1 MTANLPRIKQLT
13 AESAGIGFFLC
24 VQKDVRQGRAGT
36 DFVSLSLQDASGRI
50 AAKIFDDVE
59 RLKGEFEA
67 GEFVKIRARGN
78 LYNDRLQ
85 LIVENIRRVHLE
97 QDRRDGF
104 REEDCV
110 LSSARPLEGMWTELQ
125 EVVRGVADPWIRQLL
140 ERIVCANE
148 ERLRVW
154 PAAQTL
160 HHAYRG
166 GFLEHV
172 LKIAEVT
179 SWLAGTYG
187 ANRDVA
193 IAGALLHDIGKLHEL
208 DYGLATSYSREGRL
222 VGHIAIGTRLVRE
235 AASAID
241 GFPPALLTE
250 LEHLILSHHGCLE
263 FGSPVVPMTLEAF
276 ILSFADDLD
285 AKINMARQ
293 ALADD
298 SSDSEFTAWHGRLE
312 RVLWRGPLKPPDA
325 R

>member
-1 MTANLPRIKQLT
+1 MVATLPRIKQLT

-24 VQKDVRQGRAGT
+24 VQKDVRQGRAG

-50 AAKIFDDVE
+50 AAKIFDDVD
-59 RLKGEFEA
+59 RLKGEFDA
-67 GEFVKIRARGN
+67 GEFVKVRARGN
-78 LYNDRLQ
+78 LYNERLQ
-85 LIVENIRRVHLE
+85 LIVENIRRVHPE
-97 QDRRDGF
+97 QDRHDGF

-110 LSSARPLEGMWTELQ
+110 LSSVRPVEEMWAELQ
-125 EVVRGVADPWIRQLL
+125 EVVRGVGDPWIRQLL

-172 LKIAEVT
+172 LKIAEVA
-179 SWLAGTYG
+179 SWLAGVYA

-193 IAGALLHDIGKLHEL
+193 IAGALLHDIGKLYEL

-222 VGHIAIGTRLVRE
+222 VGHIAIGVRLVRE

-263 FGSPVVPMTLEAF
+263 FGSPVVPMTIEAF

-293 ALADD
+293 ALGDEN
-298 SSDSEFTAWHGRLE
+298 SDSEFTAYHGRLE
-312 RVLWRGPLKPPDA
+312 RVLWRGAVKPPAA